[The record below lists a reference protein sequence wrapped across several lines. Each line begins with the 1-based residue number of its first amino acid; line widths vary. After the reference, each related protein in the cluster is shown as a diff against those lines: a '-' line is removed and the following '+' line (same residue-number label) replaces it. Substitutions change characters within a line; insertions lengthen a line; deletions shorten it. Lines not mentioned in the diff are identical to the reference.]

1 MSLNFMRIHTFYAM
15 LKPFSA
21 RMRRKRMN
29 HFFEAMNIST
39 DKKIIDLGGHQ
50 KIWNAADLPLQIT
63 ILNLPGAV
71 NTSEHAQHRF
81 VFVEGDACDVRGF
94 ADNTFDVV
102 FSNSVIE
109 HVGSAHD
116 RAKFAREVRRLGK
129 SYWVQTPSKFFPIEA
144 HNGMPFWW
152 FYPSWVRKRFID
164 RWRRNLPAW
173 TEMVE
178 GTDIVSYSELRDLFP
193 EAKIFVEKF
202 YGIPKSYVA
211 IHV

>member
-1 MSLNFMRIHTFYAM
+1 MSLKFMRIHTFYAM

-21 RMRRKRMN
+21 RMRRKRMD
-29 HFFEAMNIST
+29 HFFKSMNIST

-50 KIWNAADLPLQIT
+50 KIWNEISLPLQIT
-63 ILNLPGAV
+63 ILNLPGAI
-71 NTSEHAQHRF
+71 NANEHAQHKF
-81 VFVEGDACDVRGF
+81 VFIEGDACDVRDF

-109 HVGSAHD
+109 HVGSAYD

-152 FYPSWVRKRFID
+152 FYPSWIRKRFID

-211 IHV
+211 IHA